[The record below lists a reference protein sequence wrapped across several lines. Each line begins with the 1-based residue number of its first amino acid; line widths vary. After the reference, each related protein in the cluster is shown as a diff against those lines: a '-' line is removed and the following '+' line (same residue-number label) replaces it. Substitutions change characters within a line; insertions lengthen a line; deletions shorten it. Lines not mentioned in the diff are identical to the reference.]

1 MYGELR
7 RREERVMKKK
17 LILLLAVLLGVSATA
32 PAITINVE
40 VGDRP
45 YYLHGP
51 SYWAGGVYYVWV
63 PGHWIRRHHHRV
75 WIHGHYI
82 VRR

>member
-1 MYGELR
+1 
-7 RREERVMKKK
+7 MKKK
-17 LILLLAVLLGVSATA
+17 LILLLAVLLGASAIA
-32 PAITINVE
+32 PAITINVD

-45 YYLHGP
+45 YYVNGP
-51 SYWAGGVYYVWV
+51 GYWAGRVYYVWV
-63 PGHWIRRHHHRV
+63 PGHWARRHLHRA

>member
-1 MYGELR
+1 
-7 RREERVMKKK
+7 MKKK
-17 LILLLAVLLGVSATA
+17 LILLVAVLLSMSATA
-32 PAITINVE
+32 PAITVNVE

-51 SYWAGGVYYVWV
+51 GYWAGRVYYVWV
-63 PGHWIRRHHHRV
+63 PGHWARRHHHRA
-75 WIHGHYI
+75 WIHGYFV

>member
-1 MYGELR
+1 
-7 RREERVMKKK
+7 MKKK
-17 LILLLAVLLGVSATA
+17 LVVLLTVLLGVSGVPFANG
-32 PAITINVE
+32 ITVNVE

-45 YYLHGP
+45 YYIHGP
-51 SYWAGGVYYVWV
+51 GYWVGRVYYVWV
-63 PGHWIRRHHHRV
+63 PGHWARRHHHRV